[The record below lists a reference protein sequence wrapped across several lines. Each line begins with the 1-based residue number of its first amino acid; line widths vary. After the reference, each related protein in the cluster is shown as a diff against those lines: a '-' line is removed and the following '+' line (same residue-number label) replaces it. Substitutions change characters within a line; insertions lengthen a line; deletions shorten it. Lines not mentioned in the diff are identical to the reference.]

1 MSQQTIQRQRLLMEV
16 FLLSC
21 LFLHFCVFF
30 LFLQSIYLSMPK
42 LETFLLLKTHRL
54 SLQENI
60 FILYCL
66 FSSVLASLSVG
77 IVSWSG
83 LPDSLSSVAQSM
95 GDVPISNH
103 HPVLFTLLVK
113 LFVHDLP
120 TDTIN
125 HGVFLF
131 SIFQTLITAS
141 AISYSLCWLL
151 KRNKHFSGTH

>member
-83 LPDSLSSVAQSM
+83 FA
-95 GDVPISNH
+95 
-103 HPVLFTLLVK
+103 
-113 LFVHDLP
+113 
-120 TDTIN
+120 
-125 HGVFLF
+125 
-131 SIFQTLITAS
+131 
-141 AISYSLCWLL
+141 
-151 KRNKHFSGTH
+151 